1 MRIPSSGADSL
12 HQETTQGRTQKLI
25 ECSTSDLHGRPY
37 VGLLSPQDNI
47 SALTPLELS
56 DNELDATCSPLGEVD
71 WHGNTKSYIPGLNHL
86 SKLFLLWHQSQQ
98 GPNNS
103 ISHLQHYSSLVQRAL
118 DYLPPELKWR
128 GGLSRPPQ
136 SNFGTDVQTANL
148 YITQL
153 HIRSNL
159 LEQIRRISKTSGI
172 QTPPEVSNERQSIVG
187 DMLEILYHTSQETL
201 EANGHSLIPKI
212 RELGA
217 ALLDEV
223 RMGDREQGMSPNA
236 SVNLERLLA
245 KLEDLDVHS
254 QLQYLEMGS
263 LPEIHEG

>member
-1 MRIPSSGADSL
+1 MSVYLNSRL
-12 HQETTQGRTQKLI
+12 HQGTIQSPKQQLTVH
-25 ECSTSDLHGRPY
+25 STSDLHGRPY
-37 VGLLSPQDNI
+37 VGLLTPEDSI
-47 SALTPLELS
+47 IALTPLELS
-56 DNELDATCSPLGEVD
+56 EDELDPTRSPLGEID
-71 WHGNTKSYIPGLNHL
+71 WHGNTKSYIPGLNYL
-86 SKLFLLWHQSQQ
+86 SKLFLLWHKSQR
-98 GPNNS
+98 GADNS
-103 ISHLQHYSSLVQRAL
+103 ISHLQHHLNLVQRAL

-136 SNFGTDVQTANL
+136 SNFGTDVQTVNL

-159 LEQIRRISKTSGI
+159 LEQINRLSKSSGMQ
-172 QTPPEVSNERQSIVG
+172 QTPPEVINERQSIVE

-212 RELGA
+212 RDLGS

-223 RMGDREQGMSPNA
+223 RTSDREQAMRSKA
-236 SVNLERLLA
+236 SVNLEKLLA
-245 KLEDLDVHS
+245 KLEDLDIHS

-263 LPEIHEG
+263 LPEIHGG

>member
-1 MRIPSSGADSL
+1 MK
-12 HQETTQGRTQKLI
+12 KLT
-25 ECSTSDLHGRPY
+25 ERSTLDLHGRPY
-37 VGLLSPQDNI
+37 IGLLTSQDNI

-56 DNELDATCSPLGEVD
+56 DNELDPTLAPFGEAD
-71 WHGNTKSYIPGLNHL
+71 AWHGNEKSYIAGLNYL

-98 GPNNS
+98 GSNNS
-103 ISHLQHYSSLVQRAL
+103 IKNLQHYSILVQRAL
-118 DYLPPELKWR
+118 DYLPPELNWR

-136 SNFGTDVQTANL
+136 SNFGTEVQTANL

-187 DMLEILYHTSQETL
+187 DMLEILHHTSQETL

-212 RELGA
+212 RELGSV
-217 ALLDEV
+217 LLEEV
-223 RMGDREQGMSPNA
+223 RTGDMEQGMSPNA

-245 KLEDLDVHS
+245 KLEDLDMHS
-254 QLQYLEMGS
+254 QLQYLEKGP
-263 LPEIHEG
+263 LPDMRES